1 MPALGVERRL
11 LHSEWV
17 LKNSVYKI
25 RDCWMICEI
34 LILKIGEWFVKVLV
48 FSRIRPTRMVDHRGR
63 GGTKEES
70 TPVRALVLKPAGNNS
85 EAQELLFV
93 QIYFLFK

>member
-1 MPALGVERRL
+1 MTRYLRENV
-11 LHSEWV
+11 
-17 LKNSVYKI
+17 K
-25 RDCWMICEI
+25 ICEI

-70 TPVRALVLKPAGNNS
+70 PPVRAIVLKPAGTNS
-85 EAQELLFV
+85 EAQEGSAIFS
-93 QIYFLFK
+93 FFSMC